1 MADERDLDTGR
12 TPDKRTQYGEL
23 RRKEKEGLGRQGPSP
38 YDVASDDMR
47 DDRVIEKGEREKP
60 GPTATEL
67 NRDDDE
73 EFADEDGLLQSDEAR
88 SQTVAGMGG
97 MSGSLE
103 DEELR
108 EANAESGTLGGE
120 AHHRRINNEQVL
132 EDMMGDEESA

>member
-12 TPDKRTQYGEL
+12 TPDKRIQHDEL
-23 RRKEKEGLGRQGPSP
+23 RRKEKEGIGRQGPSP
-38 YDVASDDMR
+38 YDIASEAMR

-67 NRDDDE
+67 NRDDE
-73 EFADEDGLLQSDEAR
+73 EFAEEDGLLQSDEAR

-103 DEELR
+103 DAEML
-108 EANAESGTLGGE
+108 EAYEDSGTLGGG
-120 AHHRRINNEQVL
+120 AHHRRINNEQVR
-132 EDMMGDEESA
+132 EDMPDDEESA